1 MGLDKKKSKI
11 NIGVSLVFKVVTM
24 VMVIV
29 VKRVLIRTCGNDVNG
44 LNSLYAS
51 IIGFLSV
58 AELGIG
64 GAITFCMYKPIV
76 EKDQNKVAALYQ
88 LFYRIYLIIG
98 GLILVAGLA
107 ITPFVKY
114 FAKDYGSLDVNF
126 YSTFVLMLIS
136 VVLTYWFGAKT
147 SLINAYKENY
157 ITTAISSGGLL
168 LQYVLQI
175 VALKVTGSFEVY
187 LICRI
192 LASAVQG
199 IITEI
204 VTRKKHRDILKIH
217 RQRIDPETKKILSRS
232 ILAMF
237 MHKIG
242 TLLVNTVDSL
252 VISFFVG
259 VVTLGIYSNYST
271 IATSVMGILTII
283 FTSITSV
290 LGHLYVEAGK
300 ETTKKYCELF
310 HYLNFVLGVVF
321 FLGYYAII
329 DDLIGILFSPDLI
342 ADRSISIVVAVNAF
356 VQFIRRSVLTF
367 KDATGTFYNDRWKPL
382 AEGVANLALS
392 ILFVNWLGVTGVI
405 VATIVTNLLI
415 CHTIEPYALY
425 KNAFDSSPGKYYATN
440 YGMILMF
447 TAGLFV
453 LELFMREYGDPWK
466 ELFVNGF
473 ISVGVS
479 LVLCAVSLLFCK
491 EPRRM
496 ICTILSERV
505 RRRKK

>member
-1 MGLDKKKSKI
+1 MGLDKKKSRI
-11 NIGVSLVFKVVTM
+11 NIGVSLAFKVMTM
-24 VMVIV
+24 IMVIV

-76 EKDQNKVAALYQ
+76 EKDFNKVAALYR
-88 LFYRIYLIIG
+88 LFYRVYLIVG

-107 ITPFVKY
+107 LTPFVKY
-114 FAKDYGSLDVNF
+114 FAKDYGTLDVNF
-126 YSTFVLMLIS
+126 YSTFVLMLLS

-157 ITTAISSGGLL
+157 ITTTISSGGLL

-175 VALKVTGSFEVY
+175 IALKLTGSFEVY

-192 LASAVQG
+192 LVATVQG
-199 IITEI
+199 VITEI
-204 VTRKKHRDILKIH
+204 VTRKKHRDILQNKG
-217 RQRIDPETKKILSRS
+217 QRIDPETKELLSKS
-232 ILAMF
+232 ITAMF
-237 MHKIG
+237 MHRIG
-242 TLLVNTVDSL
+242 TLLVNTVDSV

-271 IATSVMGILTII
+271 IAASVTGILTII

-290 LGHLYVEAGK
+290 LGHLYVESGK

-310 HYLNFVLGVVF
+310 HYLNFVLGIVM

-329 DDLIGILFSPDLI
+329 DNLVGILFSPDLI
-342 ADRSISIVVAVNAF
+342 ADRFIPLVVALNAF
-356 VQFIRRSVLTF
+356 VQFMRRSVLTF
-367 KDATGTFYNDRWKPL
+367 RDATGTFYNDRWKPL
-382 AEGVANLALS
+382 AEGVANLVLS
-392 ILFVNWLGVTGVI
+392 ILLVNWIGVTGVI
-405 VATIVTNLLI
+405 VATVVTNLLI
-415 CHTIEPYALY
+415 CHIIEPYVLY
-425 KNAFDSSPGKYYATN
+425 KNAFDSSPGRYYAGN
-440 YGMILMF
+440 YGMIVVF
-447 TAGLFV
+447 AVGLVV
-453 LELFMREYGDPWK
+453 LSLFMQEYDNPWK
-466 ELFVNGF
+466 ELFVNGLM
-473 ISVGVS
+473 SVGVS
-479 LVLCAVSLLFCK
+479 AVLCAATLLFRK

-496 ICTILSERV
+496 ICDTVRKKM
-505 RRRKK
+505 RRRNK